1 MLRRPARSTQSR
13 SSATS
18 NVYKRQIYYSCA
30 TQFGWDKETVDRQE
44 IDYLA
49 KLFATH
55 KSQVE
60 EAEKKKLMP
69 PLGRNIRKNL

>member
-1 MLRRPARSTQSR
+1 LDGNFPKLRGAEQFKYS
-13 SSATS
+13 
-18 NVYKRQIYYSCA
+18 IYYSCA